1 MLAAIWS
8 DLDKLLSP
16 RESDNNKENEKP
28 AQLSL
33 VKNFCVEC
41 HGVKVISPEGLPT
54 CSMCG
59 LVEDSYIDQSPEWTS
74 GLTDDGRVS
83 DPSRCIHPNANPD
96 LFSASWGK
104 STMMSTTAKKVSRYE
119 NRRLSRINLHMS
131 MNHKDRTL
139 YHAYKEIDE
148 ACHLH
153 LPDNIL
159 SDAKRFYKYFTQHKL
174 TRGGVRKGV
183 KANCVLM
190 SCKYHTFPRSAE
202 EIASMFHIDI
212 KDVTRTAQLTRD
224 VLRGSVSGNTAV
236 VVVTESANAA
246 STATKPRDIMQRLLN
261 NFQTTREHRFACNK
275 LCSEIEDCV
284 ELMSKTP
291 KSVASTCIYMTLSDQ
306 VTKAKVCEICGL
318 SVPTLNKIEIII
330 KNHLE
335 SKM

>member
-8 DLDKLLSP
+8 DLDKLQ
-16 RESDNNKENEKP
+16 KEHDDEHKNEKP
-28 AQLSL
+28 AQHNL
-33 VKNFCVEC
+33 VKNFCMEC

-54 CSMCG
+54 CSACG
-59 LVEDSYIDQSPEWTS
+59 LVEDSFIDQSPEWTS

-104 STMMSTTAKKVSRYE
+104 STVMSTRAKKVSRYE

-159 SDAKRFYKYFTQHKL
+159 SDAKRFYKFFTQEKL

-183 KANCVLM
+183 KANCVLL
-190 SCKYHTFPRSAE
+190 SCKHHSFPRSAE
-202 EIASMFHIDI
+202 EVANMFHIDI
-212 KDVTRTAQLTRD
+212 KDVTRTAQLVRD
-224 VLRGSVSGNTAV
+224 VMRGDVKVDT
-236 VVVTESANAA
+236 ANANA

-261 NFQTTREHRFACNK
+261 NFETTKQQRYTCNK
-275 LCSEIEDCV
+275 LCADIEDCV

-291 KSVASTCIYMTLSDQ
+291 KSVASTCIYMTMRDH
-306 VTKAKVCEICGL
+306 VTKAGVCEMCGL

-330 KNHLE
+330 KKHLE

>member
-8 DLDKLLSP
+8 DLDKLLSTSND
-16 RESDNNKENEKP
+16 EHEKP
-28 AQLSL
+28 ARDENL
-33 VKNFCVEC
+33 VKNFCLEC

-54 CSMCG
+54 CSACG

-74 GLTDDGRVS
+74 GFTDDGRVS

-119 NRRLSRINLHMS
+119 NRRLARINLHID

-159 SDAKRFYKYFTQHKL
+159 SDAKRFYKFFTQQKL

-183 KANCVLM
+183 KANCVLL
-190 SCKYHTFPRSAE
+190 SCKHHSFPRSAE
-202 EIASMFHIDI
+202 EIAKMFHIDI
-212 KDVTRTAQLTRD
+212 KDVTRTAQLVRD
-224 VLRGSVSGNTAV
+224 VLRADHQRSDTTTTAV
-236 VVVTESANAA
+236 A

-261 NFQTTREHRFACNK
+261 NFETTREDRFACNK
-275 LCSEIEDCV
+275 LCSDIEDCV

-291 KSVASTCIYMTLSDQ
+291 KSIASTCIYMIMRER
-306 VTKAKVCEICGL
+306 VTKAKVCEVCGL
-318 SVPTLNKIEIII
+318 SVPTLNKIEILI
-330 KNHLE
+330 KTHLE

>member
-8 DLDKLLSP
+8 DVDTLLK
-16 RESDNNKENEKP
+16 NNEQHEEKP
-28 AQLSL
+28 AQLT

-41 HGVKVISPEGLPT
+41 HGVKVICPEGLPT
-54 CSMCG
+54 CSLCG
-59 LVEDSYIDQSPEWTS
+59 LVEDTYIDQTPEWTS
-74 GLTDDGRVS
+74 GITDDGRVS

-104 STMMSTTAKKVSRYE
+104 STVMSTTAKKVSRYE

-153 LPDNIL
+153 LPENIL
-159 SDAKRFYKYFTQHKL
+159 TDAKRFYKFFTSEKL

-183 KANCVLM
+183 KANCVLL
-190 SCKYHTFPRSAE
+190 SCKHHSFPRSAE
-202 EIASMFHIDI
+202 EIALMFHIDV
-212 KDVTRTAQLTRD
+212 KDVTRTAQLVRD
-224 VLRGSVSGNTAV
+224 VLRGNVEQKPQQTSS
-236 VVVTESANAA
+236 
-246 STATKPRDIMQRLLN
+246 ATKPRDIMQRLLN
-261 NFQTTREHRFACNK
+261 NFEPTKEQRFESNK
-275 LCSEIEDCV
+275 LCTDIEDCV

-291 KSVASTCIYMTLSDQ
+291 KSVASTCIYMVMREHVS
-306 VTKAKVCEICGL
+306 KAKVCEVCGL
-318 SVPTLNKIEIII
+318 SVPTLNKIETII
-330 KNHLE
+330 KTHLE

>member
-8 DLDKLLSP
+8 DVDALLK
-16 RESDNNKENEKP
+16 NENDEKP
-28 AQLSL
+28 AQLT

-54 CSMCG
+54 CSVCG

-104 STMMSTTAKKVSRYE
+104 STVMSTTAKKVSRYE

-159 SDAKRFYKYFTQHKL
+159 TDAKRFYKFFTGEKL

-183 KANCVLM
+183 KANCVLL
-190 SCKYHTFPRSAE
+190 SCKYHSFPRSAE
-202 EIASMFHIDI
+202 EIALMFHIDI
-212 KDVTRTAQLTRD
+212 KDVTRTAQLVRD
-224 VLRGSVSGNTAV
+224 VLRGNVEQYPKAKETSS
-236 VVVTESANAA
+236 
-246 STATKPRDIMQRLLN
+246 ATKPRDVMQRLLN
-261 NFQTTREHRFACNK
+261 NFETTKDQRFACNK
-275 LCSEIEDCV
+275 LCTDIEDCV

-291 KSVASTCIYMTLSDQ
+291 KSVASTCIYMVLHEHVS
-306 VTKAKVCEICGL
+306 KAKVCEVCGL
-318 SVPTLNKIEIII
+318 SVPTLNKIETIV
-330 KNHLE
+330 KTHLE

>member
-8 DLDKLLSP
+8 DLDTLLSQQ
-16 RESDNNKENEKP
+16 RENEKP
-28 AQLSL
+28 AQQSL
-33 VKNFCVEC
+33 VVKNFCVEC

-104 STMMSTTAKKVSRYE
+104 STVMSTTCKKVSRYE

-131 MNHKDRTL
+131 MNHKDRML

-159 SDAKRFYKYFTQHKL
+159 SDAKRFYKFFTQQKL

-183 KANCVLM
+183 KANCVLLA
-190 SCKYHTFPRSAE
+190 CKHHSFPRSAE
-202 EIASMFHIDI
+202 EVATMFHIDI
-212 KDVTRTAQLTRD
+212 KDVTRTAQLVRD
-224 VLRGSVSGNTAV
+224 VMRG
-236 VVVTESANAA
+236 ESSSNSPQQTT

-261 NFQTTREHRFACNK
+261 HFDASREQRFACTK
-275 LCSEIEDCV
+275 LCTSIEDCV

-291 KSVASTCIYMTLSDQ
+291 KSVASTCIYMILHDQ
-306 VTKAKVCEICGL
+306 VTKAKVCEVCGL
-318 SVPTLNKIEIII
+318 SVPTINKIEILV
-330 KNHLE
+330 KKHLE

>member
-1 MLAAIWS
+1 MLTAIWS
-8 DLDKLLSP
+8 DLDKLLSQQ
-16 RESDNNKENEKP
+16 RENEKP
-28 AQLSL
+28 AQQNL

-104 STMMSTTAKKVSRYE
+104 STVMSTTSKKVSRYE

-159 SDAKRFYKYFTQHKL
+159 SDAKRFYKFFTQQKL

-183 KANCVLM
+183 KANCVLLA
-190 SCKYHTFPRSAE
+190 CKHHSFPRSAE
-202 EIASMFHIDI
+202 EVATMFHIDI
-212 KDVTRTAQLTRD
+212 KDVTRTAQLVRD
-224 VLRGSVSGNTAV
+224 VMRG
-236 VVVTESANAA
+236 ESNASPRA
-246 STATKPRDIMQRLLN
+246 TSSTATKPRDIMQRLFN
-261 NFQTTREHRFACNK
+261 HFDATREQRFACNK
-275 LCSEIEDCV
+275 LCADVEDCV

-291 KSVASTCIYMTLSDQ
+291 KSVASTCIYMILRDQ
-306 VTKAKVCEICGL
+306 VTKAKVCEVCGL
-318 SVPTLNKIEIII
+318 SVPTINKIEILV
-330 KNHLE
+330 KKHLE

>member
-8 DLDKLLSP
+8 DLDKLK
-16 RESDNNKENEKP
+16 KEHDDEHEKEKP
-28 AQLSL
+28 AQHIL
-33 VKNFCVEC
+33 VKNFCIEC

-54 CSMCG
+54 CSACG

-104 STMMSTTAKKVSRYE
+104 STVMSTHAKKVPRYE

-159 SDAKRFYKYFTQHKL
+159 SDAKRFYKFFTQEKL

-183 KANCVLM
+183 KANCVLL
-190 SCKYHTFPRSAE
+190 SCKHHSFPRSAE
-202 EIASMFHIDI
+202 EVANMFHIDI
-212 KDVTRTAQLTRD
+212 KDVTRTAQLVRD
-224 VLRGSVSGNTAV
+224 IMRGDVKVDTA
-236 VVVTESANAA
+236 NG
-246 STATKPRDIMQRLLN
+246 STGTKPRDIMQRLLN
-261 NFQTTREHRFACNK
+261 NFETTKQQRYACNK
-275 LCSEIEDCV
+275 LCTELEDCV

-291 KSVASTCIYMTLSDQ
+291 KSVASTCIYMTMSDQ
-306 VTKAKVCEICGL
+306 VTKACVCEMCGL

-330 KNHLE
+330 KKHLE